1 MLQSDQHSVKSP
13 TSDSAR
19 APPSTDDQVTTQE
32 QVPQP
37 ATDQDVSSSGE
48 QIVNTLHASEDTE
61 ATVAQVELSDQ
72 PDEPIQGEATEG
84 SGTPKDTPSTAEE
97 SHGAEEVIV
106 DVQSEDK
113 VTKPEGGETVV
124 SAMELLDREESDAQ
138 LVSIIVDALR
148 RCVRIIPAIA
158 VILFHVYL
166 VHTTQQG
173 GSPEPWLCKYR

>member
-13 TSDSAR
+13 TSDSAP
-19 APPSTDDQVTTQE
+19 APPSTDDQVTAQE
-32 QVPQP
+32 QVSQP

-48 QIVNTLHASEDTE
+48 QIVNTVHTSEDTE
-61 ATVAQVELSDQ
+61 ATVAQAELSDQ
-72 PDEPIQGEATEG
+72 PDEPIQGEATEE

-97 SHGAEEVIV
+97 SHGTKEVTV

-113 VTKPEGGETVV
+113 VTKPEGETVA

-148 RCVRIIPAIA
+148 RYVRRIAAIA
-158 VILFHVYL
+158 IILFHVYL